1 MHSAFRTLLHRYI
14 RQNPSKFTPADDRAV
29 SSVIGVILMVSVTV
43 ILASVVAAFAFS
55 FDFEHVRPIAEE
67 LLDGDLVTRP

>member
-1 MHSAFRTLLHRYI
+1 MRSAFRTLHRYI
-14 RQNPSKFTPADDRAV
+14 RQEVSKLNPSEDRAV
-29 SSVIGVILMVSVTV
+29 SNIIGVILMVSVTV

-67 LLDGDLVTRP
+67 LLDGDLVARP